1 MKNIDDFKLQQLLN
15 ENCKRQKYFLFLGE
29 IYEFNYWHKR
39 FVKLSLKLGC
49 ISINLSLLAINCTT
63 YILLNDWK
71 IYFLFWKWLQGQSGE
86 INFFG
91 QCQRTFSLHC
101 CNLILN
107 YWPINT
113 QKLRNKTY
121 ASTISEKYDVCLK
134 GIIYHLWI
142 RLDSLECRK

>member
-1 MKNIDDFKLQQLLN
+1 MQKAKIFSVFRRNLWIQLLAQTF
-15 ENCKRQKYFLFLGE
+15 CKTFFKTRLH
-29 IYEFNYWHKR
+29 IYQLVFISN
-39 FVKLSLKLGC
+39 KLHH
-49 ISINLSLLAINCTT
+49 
-63 YILLNDWK
+63 
-71 IYFLFWKWLQGQSGE
+71 IYFAKWLKNLLLFWKWLQGQSGE

-91 QCQRTFSLHC
+91 QCQRTFSLHR